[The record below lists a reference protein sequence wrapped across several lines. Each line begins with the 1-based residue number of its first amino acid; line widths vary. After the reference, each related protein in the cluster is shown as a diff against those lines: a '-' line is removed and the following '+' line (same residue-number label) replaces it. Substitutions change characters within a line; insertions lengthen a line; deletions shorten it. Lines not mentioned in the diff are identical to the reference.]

1 MSLRT
6 RLTALAQAIGLDIK
20 NLQSQ
25 VSAMVPP
32 YVTYNPWQR
41 FNIAVNTTQLPATY
55 TVGKLNVFYNGKL
68 LRPNGDDYTATN
80 GTTIDFTFTLEP
92 GDEIDVETINISAD
106 VSNQAVTID
115 RRAYTTG
122 LTGVATFNV
131 NYTAPYVRVVV
142 NGFIIPPTDYTA
154 TNGTSI
160 TLNSPL
166 TADDLSVDL
175 EGFTAFAVANT
186 YTLAQADAKFLT
198 IANATATYLS
208 KTAAGATYIPQDP
221 TATTAKATLDGNEIL
236 QADSTG
242 LKKFAVQK
250 ILDFLTSKVNSWTAA
265 NTFKTISFASQV
277 GVGNSGTA
285 VTVNFANGQKQSL
298 VLTGNAT
305 VTLQFPGVGNYQLI
319 LTQDGT
325 GNRTVTWAGY
335 AGIYYVGSA
344 TAPAINTPAN
354 TMTMVSF
361 YFNGASAVWLAA
373 SKVNA

>member
-1 MSLRT
+1 
-6 RLTALAQAIGLDIK
+6 
-20 NLQSQ
+20 
-25 VSAMVPP
+25 
-32 YVTYNPWQR
+32 
-41 FNIAVNTTQLPATY
+41 
-55 TVGKLNVFYNGKL
+55 
-68 LRPNGDDYTATN
+68 
-80 GTTIDFTFTLEP
+80 
-92 GDEIDVETINISAD
+92 
-106 VSNQAVTID
+106 
-115 RRAYTTG
+115 
-122 LTGVATFNV
+122 
-131 NYTAPYVRVVV
+131 
-142 NGFIIPPTDYTA
+142 
-154 TNGTSI
+154 
-160 TLNSPL
+160 L

>member
-1 MSLRT
+1 MSLVT
-6 RLTALAQAIGLDIK
+6 RIVALVQAIGADIK
-20 NLQSQ
+20 QLRTDLDN
-25 VSAMVPP
+25 ATGPTAT
-32 YVTYNPWQR
+32 VTYNPWQR
-41 FNIAVNTTQLPATY
+41 INISTNTTSVPATY
-55 TVGKLNVFYNGKL
+55 TVGQLNVFYNGKL

-80 GTTIDFTFTLEP
+80 GTTINFTFTLEP
-92 GDEIDVETINISAD
+92 GDEIDVETVTISAD
-106 VSNQAVTID
+106 PSNQAVTID

-142 NGFIIPPTDYTA
+142 NGFVIPPTDYTA

-160 TLNSPL
+160 TLNSAL
-166 TADDLSVDL
+166 TADDISVDV

-186 YTLAQADAKFLT
+186 YTLAQADAKF
-198 IANATATYLS
+198 
-208 KTAAGATYIPQDP
+208 IPQDS

-236 QADSTG
+236 QADSSG

-250 ILDFLTSKVNSWTAA
+250 ILDFLTTKVNSWTAT
-265 NTFKTISFASQV
+265 NTFKAITFASQYSA
-277 GVGNSGTA
+277 GNSGTA

-305 VTLQFPGVGNYQLI
+305 ITLQFPGVGNYQLI

-354 TMTMVSF
+354 TMTVVSF
-361 YFNGASAVWLAA
+361 YFNGATAVWLAA